1 MYFLS
6 FAKLKFEQDFKALWS
21 FCFSELELNMDVE
34 FENLRTYDCC
44 WCKLQESDKS
54 QIFYWSSQTC
64 SRIRQLI
71 DWSMDGL
78 LTMLKNLKTALFQT
92 FSTWHRIL
100 SAFTA
105 LYWPSTAFYWPSTT
119 KYQPVPP
126 YNDPVPSWINHYRL
140 ILIQCHQVPTSRA
153 TYWPSTIM
161 YQPVSPSSDP
171 VPPSTEQYRLLL
183 NQYHHISTSTA
194 PYWPSTTKYQSIP
207 TYTDPVPPSTN
218 QYRLLLTQYHQ
229 VPTSTASHWP
239 STTKYQP
246 VPPSTDPVPSYINQY
261 RFILTQYHQVSTS
274 TNLYCFS
281 LGTTDSCTVYHG
293 SCFYLFLLDA
303 GAGIFL
309 SWPPAAPL
317 DEIQGSPHL
326 RLTIC
331 FQSIEVTLTDIF
343 TQMFLFSL

>member
-1 MYFLS
+1 MNPKRWSCFVTRPPDTHPDNMIHKTL
-6 FAKLKFEQDFKALWS
+6 AKLRKHSVGNKEATSYCRSLTKVKFSADQVRPALG
-21 FCFSELELNMDVE
+21 
-34 FENLRTYDCC
+34 
-44 WCKLQESDKS
+44 SDS
-54 QIFYWSSQTC
+54 W
-64 SRIRQLI
+64 LVG
-71 DWSMDGL
+71 GL

-126 YNDPVPSWINHYRL
+126 YTDPVPSWINHYRL

-218 QYRLLLTQYHQ
+218 QWCPILT
-229 VPTSTASHWP
+229 
-239 STTKYQP
+239 STTKY
-246 VPPSTDPVPSYINQY
+246 
-261 RFILTQYHQVSTS
+261 
-274 TNLYCFS
+274 
-281 LGTTDSCTVYHG
+281 
-293 SCFYLFLLDA
+293 
-303 GAGIFL
+303 
-309 SWPPAAPL
+309 
-317 DEIQGSPHL
+317 
-326 RLTIC
+326 
-331 FQSIEVTLTDIF
+331 
-343 TQMFLFSL
+343 